1 MWAGSGRAAADD
13 AQGLKGPA
21 SDPSGDTAL
30 QEVQLAEAQGS
41 ETPAPIGT
49 REEDVT
55 STPIDEESTNGAGST
70 TPLREVGKPG
80 GEPLLSAGDQRVLPA
95 DPVRE
100 VDRRNGNAARARK
113 QALKE
118 PGVIE
123 AADGSIHR
131 HKATS
136 LVIPEE
142 KRCQAITVRGERC
155 KVGKMRGLNVC
166 VFHAHSALSDD
177 ALATIADLEAKPRLS
192 PRKALKAVVGLKAQE
207 LAEAAVGGAL
217 DSSGI
222 GATRAVLALV
232 DAVDPLVAEEATLT
246 LTSEGVETASLRQLR
261 QMQGP

>member
-1 MWAGSGRAAADD
+1 MRSGDASVAPGLSGPDEGDHGAMAEEPFTDHAGSD
-13 AQGLKGPA
+13 
-21 SDPSGDTAL
+21 
-30 QEVQLAEAQGS
+30 
-41 ETPAPIGT
+41 
-49 REEDVT
+49 
-55 STPIDEESTNGAGST
+55 
-70 TPLREVGKPG
+70 TPLRESEADGTPVT
-80 GEPLLSAGDQRVLPA
+80 LLAADHRAELLA